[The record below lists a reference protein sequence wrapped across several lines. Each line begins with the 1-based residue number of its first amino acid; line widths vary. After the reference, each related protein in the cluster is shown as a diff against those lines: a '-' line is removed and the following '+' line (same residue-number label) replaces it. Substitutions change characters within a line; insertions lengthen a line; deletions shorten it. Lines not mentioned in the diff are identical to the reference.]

1 MVFGNQIWHQDSD
14 GIGGVAEP
22 NDSFGAALAAG
33 DFNNDGFEDLAIGV
47 REDVRGKEDVGVV
60 NVIYGGPGGLAA
72 VGNQVWGQD
81 SVGIGGGGEGGDL
94 FGDALATGDFNSD
107 HFDDLAVGVPGEDS
121 AAGAVNVLL
130 GGPDGLS
137 ALGNQIWAQGS
148 DGIAGEAK
156 GGDFFGQ
163 ALAAGYFNSDGFED
177 LAIGVPGEMAK
188 AGAVNVLY
196 GAANAGPI
204 QFSAEGIVSA
214 ASFLPGAA
222 PASIMSLFGVN
233 LAAATEVASEVPLPT
248 SLAGTTVR
256 VTAEPRV
263 GQVNQI
269 LRGTLAPLFFASPGQ
284 INFLMPPVRLGPAR
298 VTVTTADGNSS
309 SARIEIE
316 RVAPALFTADSSGSG
331 VAAAQFIKIAAD
343 GTRTQGL
350 IFDPQYARCCSHR
363 PRLGPGPGFSCT
375 LWHGDSWLYLRGH
388 REGPRS
394 RGARVGCGSPRPVR
408 GSRSGQH
415 RAFAWEPPRGHSVGH
430 CPHRGRP
437 ADQPGLFPPV
447 FYLFL
452 LKPGPLLPPRPG
464 PTPGP
469 VALDVKPDPSRRAL
483 EIQPQK
489 PRFAGR
495 AK

>member
-1 MVFGNQIWHQDSD
+1 M
-14 GIGGVAEP
+14 
-22 NDSFGAALAAG
+22 
-33 DFNNDGFEDLAIGV
+33 
-47 REDVRGKEDVGVV
+47 
-60 NVIYGGPGGLAA
+60 
-72 VGNQVWGQD
+72 
-81 SVGIGGGGEGGDL
+81 

-163 ALAAGYFNSDGFED
+163 ALAAGYFNSDGFEDLAIGVSGEDKGGAVNVIYGDPGGLAALGNQIWNRDSDGIAVVEGGSFGRALAAGNFNNDGFED

-298 VTVTTADGNSS
+298 VTVTVADGNSS

-316 RVAPALFTADSSGSG
+316 RVAPALFTADSSGSSQKH
-331 VAAAQFIKIAAD
+331 VRMCQ
-343 GTRTQGL
+343 
-350 IFDPQYARCCSHR
+350 
-363 PRLGPGPGFSCT
+363 
-375 LWHGDSWLYLRGH
+375 
-388 REGPRS
+388 RS
-394 RGARVGCGSPRPVR
+394 QKHFRIC
-408 GSRSGQH
+408 
-415 RAFAWEPPRGHSVGH
+415 
-430 CPHRGRP
+430 
-437 ADQPGLFPPV
+437 
-447 FYLFL
+447 
-452 LKPGPLLPPRPG
+452 
-464 PTPGP
+464 
-469 VALDVKPDPSRRAL
+469 RR
-483 EIQPQK
+483 IQPSSRK
-489 PRFAGR
+489 TARRSSASR
-495 AK
+495 